1 VVWQL
6 QWMRYLGYD
15 PIYMIPVF
23 PCCIY
28 VSYRYALAVRAFDAL
43 AIEWLSYLWYGG
55 YSGYVIWVMT
65 QYIRYRSFLAAYMLV
80 TVMLT
85 RSLSCPCLCPSKI
98 FDRIGVERRLCSNST
113 LDWCCS
119 LFDWDWAQTWSLG
132 RCASRCVICLLR
144 DCQKCLTSNASLS
157 EEALSLSG

>member
-113 LDWCCS
+113 GLV
-119 LFDWDWAQTWSLG
+119 LFSFRLG
-132 RCASRCVICLLR
+132 LGPDLVLGEVRVKVRNLPVARLP
-144 DCQKCLTSNASLS
+144 KMPH
-157 EEALSLSG
+157 